1 VSPSLGFLLSSRTN
15 AFALNS
21 SLENNGQ
28 LQWSRRRCQRLI
40 HSFHSSWT
48 KGLLITSRAS
58 TYELMAPKPTRKK
71 TDIPVPEPRHR
82 VGPKGVS
89 SGISF
94 RQLPPPS
101 LGEIKKVCEHY
112 QTKCAGTY
120 NSLASRYVYQM
131 ATEIEDLV
139 EALEGGGYGSEGSM
153 SSLGDCEPFARF
165 RDSATSQRSRKQ
177 RNNSSVDDHWNREIP
192 KRGNG
197 STSKTSFERPPTR
210 HSRHSKTGDR
220 KSKEI
225 RFDFAHDDDDDSTDV
240 PSYRGRQPYVGRQK
254 YNTRSTTA
262 SRYDDNILEQRN
274 FEDQVEEVLG
284 WLKDEMERSQSFVHR
299 SRQIHDAELANAKRE
314 MDKLK
319 KAAKRIIKAVHKKGK
334 DKAARSEATADS
346 ERRRRIKS
354 QKTMASMIKS
364 QSAQMEHLKRGLHR
378 NSTYNNDSDSLAGLG
393 LDLEDDSHAMR
404 NENNPAELFSLA
416 GDSDLTSIL
425 DGLAE
430 EAYRQSCYH

>member
-1 VSPSLGFLLSSRTN
+1 M
-15 AFALNS
+15 
-21 SLENNGQ
+21 
-28 LQWSRRRCQRLI
+28 
-40 HSFHSSWT
+40 
-48 KGLLITSRAS
+48 K
-58 TYELMAPKPTRKK
+58 APKSRKK

-94 RQLPPPS
+94 RQLPPAS

-139 EALEGGGYGSEGSM
+139 EALEGEGYGSEGSM
-153 SSLGDCEPFARF
+153 SSLGNYEPFSRF
-165 RDSATSQRSRKQ
+165 RDSTISQQSKKHR
-177 RNNSSVDDHWNREIP
+177 NSSVNDHWNREMP
-192 KRGNG
+192 KRGNAG
-197 STSKTSFERPPTR
+197 TSKTSFDRPPTR
-210 HSRHSKTGDR
+210 HSRHSKT
-220 KSKEI
+220 KAKEI
-225 RFDFAHDDDDDSTDV
+225 RIDFAHDVNDDDDSTDA
-240 PSYRGRQPYVGRQK
+240 PSYRGRQPYIGRQK
-254 YNTRSTTA
+254 HNSS

-284 WLKDEMERSQSFVHR
+284 WLKEEMERSQSLVQR
-299 SRQIHDAELANAKRE
+299 SRQIHDAELASAKRE

-334 DKAARSEATADS
+334 DKAARSEAAAHS
-346 ERRRRIKS
+346 ERKRRIKS
-354 QKTMASMIKS
+354 QKIMTSMIKS
-364 QSAQMEHLKRGLHR
+364 HAAQMENLKKGLHHS
-378 NSTYNNDSDSLAGLG
+378 NTYNNDSDSLAGLG
-393 LDLEDDSHAMR
+393 LDLEYDSHAVR
-404 NENNPAELFSLA
+404 EVTNPTELFSLA

-430 EAYRQSCYH
+430 EAYRQSYYH

>member
-1 VSPSLGFLLSSRTN
+1 MK
-15 AFALNS
+15 AQKA
-21 SLENNGQ
+21 
-28 LQWSRRRCQRLI
+28 
-40 HSFHSSWT
+40 
-48 KGLLITSRAS
+48 
-58 TYELMAPKPTRKK
+58 RKK

-120 NSLASRYVYQM
+120 DSLASRYVYQM

-139 EALEGGGYGSEGSM
+139 EALEGGGYRSEGSM
-153 SSLGDCEPFARF
+153 SSLGDCEPFAHF
-165 RDSATSQRSRKQ
+165 RDFASQRSKKQ
-177 RNNSSVDDHWNREIP
+177 RNSSVNDHWRHGMP

-197 STSKTSFERPPTR
+197 ATSKTTSFGRPPTR
-210 HSRHSKTGDR
+210 HSRHSKTDDR
-220 KSKEI
+220 KAKEI
-225 RFDFAHDDDDDSTDV
+225 RFDFVHVEDDDSTNV
-240 PSYRGRQPYVGRQK
+240 PSYRSRQPYIGRQEH
-254 YNTRSTTA
+254 NISTTTA
-262 SRYDDNILEQRN
+262 SRYDNKLEQRN

-284 WLKDEMERSQSFVHR
+284 WLKDEMERSQSLVHR

-319 KAAKRIIKAVHKKGK
+319 KAAKHIIKAVHKKGK

-354 QKTMASMIKS
+354 QKIMASMIKS
-364 QSAQMEHLKRGLHR
+364 HAAQMEHLKRGLHG
-378 NSTYNNDSDSLAGLG
+378 NNTYHNDSDSLAGLG
-393 LDLEDDSHAMR
+393 LDLEDDSHKIR
-404 NENNPAELFSLA
+404 DDSNPAELFSLA
-416 GDSDLTSIL
+416 GDSELTSIL

-430 EAYRQSCYH
+430 EAYRQSNYH

>member
-1 VSPSLGFLLSSRTN
+1 MK
-15 AFALNS
+15 A
-21 SLENNGQ
+21 
-28 LQWSRRRCQRLI
+28 
-40 HSFHSSWT
+40 T
-48 KGLLITSRAS
+48 K
-58 TYELMAPKPTRKK
+58 PRKK

-153 SSLGDCEPFARF
+153 SSLGDCEPFAHF
-165 RDSATSQRSRKQ
+165 RNSTISQRSKKHR
-177 RNNSSVDDHWNREIP
+177 NSSVNDHWNHEMS
-192 KRGNG
+192 KRGNAG
-197 STSKTSFERPPTR
+197 TSKTTFDRPPTR
-210 HSRHSKTGDR
+210 HSRHTKTGDR
-220 KSKEI
+220 KARDI
-225 RFDFAHDDDDDSTDV
+225 RFDFAHDDTYDDDSTDV
-240 PSYRGRQPYVGRQK
+240 PSYRGRQPYIGRQK
-254 YNTRSTTA
+254 HNISAAT
-262 SRYDDNILEQRN
+262 SRYDDNTLEQRN

-284 WLKDEMERSQSFVHR
+284 WLKDEMERSQSFVQR
-299 SRQIHDAELANAKRE
+299 SRQVHDAELANAKRE

-334 DKAARSEATADS
+334 DKAARSEATAHS
-346 ERRRRIKS
+346 ERRRRKKS
-354 QKTMASMIKS
+354 QKIMTSMIKS
-364 QSAQMEHLKRGLHR
+364 HAAQMEHLKKGLHR
-378 NSTYNNDSDSLAGLG
+378 NNAYTNDSDSLADLG

-404 NENNPAELFSLA
+404 DETNPTELFSLA

-430 EAYRQSCYH
+430 EAYRQSYYH